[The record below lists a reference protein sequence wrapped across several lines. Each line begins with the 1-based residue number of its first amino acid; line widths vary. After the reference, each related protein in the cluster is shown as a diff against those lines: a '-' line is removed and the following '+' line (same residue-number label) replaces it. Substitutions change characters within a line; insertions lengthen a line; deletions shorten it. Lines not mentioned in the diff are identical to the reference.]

1 LALLHFVALNSIP
14 PELWTVPLDLG
25 CMMQPAEFDLPEEYL
40 LGQFIPLHY
49 HFNMLLD
56 EARMAPFREAIEQ
69 VVPAGAKVLELGGG
83 TGVLSYFAAQKADKV
98 YCVERN
104 PALVRA
110 ARRFLDANA
119 NGERVE
125 VVQADASDYVPP
137 EPVDVVICEMLHT
150 GLLREKQIQVIQ
162 AFKERYTARYGSQLP
177 LFIPDAVLLAVQ
189 PVEQDFCFSG
199 YCAPIP
205 MFQVTSPENE
215 GTIALAEPGIYSK
228 LFYDRPLST
237 ELKCDG
243 LVDIERPG
251 RLNALRFI
259 TRNFLAFLLSERR
272 TVEWMMHHLILPL
285 ERPIEVEAGDAVR
298 ISFDYH
304 AGDPIEA
311 LSASIDARVEV
322 RSSTF
327 RRAA

>member
-1 LALLHFVALNSIP
+1 
-14 PELWTVPLDLG
+14 
-25 CMMQPAEFDLPEEYL
+25 MMQPSEFDLPEEYL

-56 EARMAPFREAIEQ
+56 QARMAPFREAIEQ
-69 VVPAGAKVLELGGG
+69 VVAPGAKVLELGGG
-83 TGVLSYFAAQKADKV
+83 TGVLSYFAAQKAEKV
-98 YCVERN
+98 WCVERN

-110 ARRFLDANA
+110 ATHFLDSNA
-119 NGERVE
+119 NGSRVE
-125 VVQADASDYVPP
+125 IVAADACEYLPP

-150 GLLREKQIQVIQ
+150 ALLREKQIQVIQ
-162 AFKERYTARYGSQLP
+162 AFKERYSARFGSQLP

-199 YCAPIP
+199 YHAPIP
-205 MFQVTSPENE
+205 MFQAPGPAND
-215 GTIALAEPGIYSK
+215 GTTALAEPSIYSK
-228 LFYDRPLST
+228 IFYDRPLAT
-237 ELKCDG
+237 DLKCDG
-243 LVDIERPG
+243 LIDIERPG

-272 TVEWMMHHLILPL
+272 TVEWMMHHLVLPL
-285 ERPIEVEAGDAVR
+285 ERPIDVETGDAVR
-298 ISFDYH
+298 ISFDYQ

-311 LSASIDARVEV
+311 LSASIDARVEL
-322 RSSTF
+322 RSATL